1 MKNVNY
7 WIFPTKVIRAET
19 TTSTITSMPTVTC
32 RSLLCTRTLQ
42 LHITARLCRLARPR
56 THLQHI
62 TMLRLRTTESPQQH
76 TMTVTGLIAIW
87 Q

>member
-19 TTSTITSMPTVTC
+19 TTSTIASMPTVTC

-42 LHITARLCRLARPR
+42 LHIT
-56 THLQHI
+56 
-62 TMLRLRTTESPQQH
+62 MLRLRTTESPQQH
-76 TMTVTGLIAIW
+76 TMTVTELIAIW

>member
-19 TTSTITSMPTVTC
+19 TTSTIASMPTVTC

-56 THLQHI
+56 THLQHV

-76 TMTVTGLIAIW
+76 TMTVTELIAIW